1 MRLLNNVIG
10 KIEPILIVIA
20 LVGSEDTWL
29 TPLDQANS
37 LILYLVVPFLALLRW
52 KRLLY
57 VATRNIPLLILYGYT
72 FSSFFWSA
80 VPNRTL
86 SLLIAFIP
94 RTLLAIY
101 LAACYSPKEFTH
113 LLAWTFGLSN
123 LLSSFLTRF
132 NNSAWMGIYLHKNY
146 LARMSSVGALLFI
159 AKAMDNSKQRLWFAF
174 LTAYS
179 MAMLFLSQG
188 KSSLVVFLLSASL
201 LPLYRIV
208 KRNYKFQTAFLASSV
223 LVVGILSSWVAQNLE
238 FIVVDVLGKS
248 LALNGRTGLWSYLI
262 ERGLTRPWLGYG
274 YYAFWAHPEERYDI
288 LVHTWYT
295 FGGGTAR
302 TALYTGSGGH
312 SHSGFIDLFLSLG
325 LIGMILFA
333 ISFFNILWM
342 LIKLIVKT
350 KKIDYFWMLSFLV
363 FMVPLNFTITGTLVS
378 ARHLFWII
386 YVAIGLMCALQLERL
401 KRGYYAPLPTRSTA
415 EQYALQGSLN
425 KA

>member
-1 MRLLNNVIG
+1 MRLLSNIIG

-20 LVGSEDTWL
+20 LVGSEDTWV
-29 TPLDQANS
+29 TQLDKANTQ
-37 LILYLVVPFLALLRW
+37 ILYIIVPLLALLRW

-57 VATRNIPLLILYGYT
+57 VATRNIPLLILYAYT

-80 VPNRTL
+80 IPNRTMA
-86 SLLIAFIP
+86 LLIAFIP
-94 RTLLAIY
+94 RTILAVY
-101 LAACYSPKEFTH
+101 LAAYYSPREFTY
-113 LLAWTFGLSN
+113 LLTWTFGLSN

-132 NNSAWMGIYLHKNY
+132 NNSAWMGIYLHKNF
-146 LARMSSVGALLFI
+146 LARMSAVGALLFI
-159 AKAMDNSKQRLWFAF
+159 TKAIDNSKQRLWFAF
-174 LTAYS
+174 LAAYS
-179 MAMLFLSQG
+179 ILMLLLSEG

-201 LPLYRIV
+201 LPLYWIV
-208 KRNYKFQTAFLASSV
+208 KRNYKFQTAVLTSSI
-223 LVVGILSSWVAQNLE
+223 LVVSILTTWIAQNVE
-238 FIVVDVLGKS
+238 FIVVDLLGKS

-325 LIGMILFA
+325 IIGMILFA
-333 ISFFNILWM
+333 ISFLNILGM

-350 KKIDYFWMLSFLV
+350 KQMDYMWMLLFLV

-386 YVAIGLMCALQLERL
+386 YVAIGLMSALQLERL
-401 KRGYYAPLPTRSTA
+401 KRGYHAPSTTSSTT
-415 EQYALQGSLN
+415 EQYALQGSFT
-425 KA
+425 KT